1 MEIRIRNVDPAIV
14 AIIDEYA
21 KENQESRSEYLRRL
35 LEFEAQRKL
44 LEKSKRLNE
53 DNIKPIY
60 NILEIILNRIEDM
73 DLEIQKLLALIIYIG
88 ELDKDEVRYLLQNV
102 IFEAEE

>member
-1 MEIRIRNVDPAIV
+1 
-14 AIIDEYA
+14 
-21 KENQESRSEYLRRL
+21 
-35 LEFEAQRKL
+35 
-44 LEKSKRLNE
+44 
-53 DNIKPIY
+53 
-60 NILEIILNRIEDM
+60 M

>member
-44 LEKSKRLNE
+44 LEKSKDLM
-53 DNIKPIY
+53 K
-60 NILEIILNRIEDM
+60 IILNRF
-73 DLEIQKLLALIIYIG
+73 IIS
-88 ELDKDEVRYLLQNV
+88 
-102 IFEAEE
+102 

>member
-102 IFEAEE
+102 IFETEE